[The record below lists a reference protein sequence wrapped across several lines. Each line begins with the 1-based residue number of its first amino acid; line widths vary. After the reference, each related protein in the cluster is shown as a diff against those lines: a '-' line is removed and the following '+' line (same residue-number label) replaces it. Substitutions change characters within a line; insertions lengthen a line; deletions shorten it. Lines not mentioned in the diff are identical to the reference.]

1 MSGLLDKA
9 NKATEDKEEAEV
21 VDAVVEVS
29 AEGEVIAEPSLGNGL
44 NMDALKFQ
52 IGAVVGFIVTMI
64 LVFFIDTIVLFGDFT
79 LDDLFVPGVIL
90 WWLVFNGEDLK
101 AQQFDLQKLG
111 VTGVA
116 FLVVTGLVAGVAI
129 FSGSN
134 TTVTISEIAYDGD
147 DDEIDLSFYGPKG
160 AEYTIE
166 VLVDGKVEY
175 THDATINID
184 KGSHS
189 VSLDD
194 FWKGNAENM
203 NGKGLIDY
211 EIRVT
216 SDGGEDSMTFDDI
229 MNREV
234 DTAFI
239 KVMEEY
245 DIENNPND
253 QGNRKDYKGIYVEMI
268 VGLGNP
274 SAEFDFENGVFTGK
288 TPQPIES
295 DWDATIRVLGGDNIH
310 VYELSADEGIA
321 NGYGDF
327 NFNWV
332 SLHTGGGYLDKD
344 DFYGSDGCY
353 TFEITIENEHGSTLV
368 STDSQIRFYW
378 EDNSADW
385 DTSNDKPAEA
395 C

>member
-9 NKATEDKEEAEV
+9 NKAAEEKEV
-21 VDAVVEVS
+21 VEAVVEVS
-29 AEGEVIAEPSLGNGL
+29 TAGEVIVENSSDSGL
-44 NMDALKFQ
+44 NMDAIKFQ

-101 AQQFDLQKLG
+101 AQNFDLQKLG
-111 VTGVA
+111 VTGVV

-129 FSGSN
+129 FSASSSG
-134 TTVTISEIAYDGD
+134 VTIANIEYDGD
-147 DDEIDLSFYGPKG
+147 EDEIDLSFYGPKG
-160 AEYTIE
+160 MDYTIE

-194 FWKGNAENM
+194 FWKGNAEDM
-203 NGKGLIDY
+203 TGKGLIDY
-211 EIRVT
+211 EIKVT
-216 SDGGEDSMTFDDI
+216 SDGGEDSMTFHDI

-239 KVMEEY
+239 KVVEEY
-245 DIENNPND
+245 DIENTENPNGD
-253 QGNRKDYKGIYVEMI
+253 PGNKKDYKGIYVEMI
-268 VGLGNP
+268 VGMGTPN
-274 SAEFDFENGVFTGK
+274 AEFDFDDGIFTGT

-295 DWDATIRVLGGDNIH
+295 DWDATIRVLGGDTVH

-353 TFEITIENEHGSTLV
+353 TFEITIENEYGETLV
-368 STDSQIRFYW
+368 STDSQIRFHW
-378 EDNSADW
+378 DENRADD
-385 DTSNDKPAEA
+385 DTSNDKAAEA

>member
-9 NKATEDKEEAEV
+9 NKAAEEKEV
-21 VDAVVEVS
+21 VEAVVEVS
-29 AEGEVIAEPSLGNGL
+29 TAGEVIEENSSDSGL
-44 NMDALKFQ
+44 NMEAIKFQ
-52 IGAVVGFIVTMI
+52 IGAEVGFIVTMI
-64 LVFFIDTIVLFGDFT
+64 LVFFIDTVVLFGDFT

-101 AQQFDLQKLG
+101 AQNFDLQKLG

-129 FSGSN
+129 FSASSSG
-134 TTVTISEIAYDGD
+134 VTIANIEYDGG

-160 AEYTIE
+160 MDYTIE

-175 THDATINID
+175 THDATISID

-194 FWKGNAENM
+194 FWKGNAEDM
-203 NGKGLIDY
+203 TGKGLIDY
-211 EIRVT
+211 EIKVT
-216 SDGGEDSMTFDDI
+216 SDGGEDSMTFNDI

-239 KVMEEY
+239 KIMEEY
-245 DIENNPND
+245 DIENND
-253 QGNRKDYKGIYVEMI
+253 QQNEEGTRKNYKGIFVEMI
-268 VGLGNP
+268 VGMGAPN
-274 SAEFDFENGVFTGK
+274 AEFDFDNGIFTGT

-295 DWDATIRVLGGDNIH
+295 DWDATIRVLGGDTIH

-353 TFEITIENEHGSTLV
+353 TFEITIENEYGGTLV
-368 STDSQIRFYW
+368 STDSRIQFFW
-378 EDNSADW
+378 DANSDDW

>member
-9 NKATEDKEEAEV
+9 NKAAEDKEETEI

-29 AEGEVIAEPSLGNGL
+29 TEGNVVSESYSGSGL

-52 IGAVVGFIVTMI
+52 IGAVVGFIITMI

-90 WWLVFNGEDLK
+90 WWLVFNGDDLK
-101 AQQFDLQKLG
+101 KQEFDAKKLG
-111 VTGVA
+111 ISFGTFVIVTGMI
-116 FLVVTGLVAGVAI
+116 AGVAI
-129 FSGSN
+129 FSSSSA
-134 TTVTISEIAYDGD
+134 TVTISEIAYDGD

-166 VLVDGKVEY
+166 VLVNGKVEY
-175 THDATINID
+175 THDATISID

-211 EIRVT
+211 EIKVT

-239 KVMEEY
+239 KVAEEY
-245 DIENNPND
+245 DIENDPND
-253 QGNRKDYKGIYVEMI
+253 QGNRKVYKGIYVEMI
-268 VGLGNP
+268 VGMGTPN
-274 SAEFDFENGVFTGK
+274 AEFDFKDGIFTGT

-295 DWDATIRVLGGDNIH
+295 DWDATIRVLGGETTH
-310 VYELSADEGIA
+310 VYELTADEGIA
-321 NGYGDF
+321 NTYGDF

-332 SLHTGGGYLDKD
+332 SLHPGGGYLDKD
-344 DFYGSDGCY
+344 DFYGNDGCY